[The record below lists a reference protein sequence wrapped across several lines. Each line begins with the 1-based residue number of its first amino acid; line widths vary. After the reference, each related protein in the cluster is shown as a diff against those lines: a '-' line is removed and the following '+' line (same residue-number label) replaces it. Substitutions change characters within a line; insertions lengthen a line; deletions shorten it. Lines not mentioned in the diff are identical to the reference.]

1 MSATVPYEGKL
12 LWDPFGFHL
21 FVEELQAPIVPVSCV
36 RPPDM
41 EDYPDRGLILS
52 PVHWNFEIAVRQLKK
67 PCTTTAIMKGTESR
81 ENLIE
86 KSEEENTK
94 VLLNDPIERPLSQI
108 EKTFLLHAERG
119 DCGTVQRIIDQYTS
133 VPDEFDINCVDPLNR
148 SALIAAIENENIEL
162 IKLLLNQGIAVKDGL
177 LHAIKEEYVEAVEIL
192 LNWEEEHHQDNDPY
206 SWEQVDRSGASFTSD
221 ITPLVLAAHKNNYE
235 IIKLL
240 LDRGATL
247 PMPHDVRHSQ
257 SRINAYKAL
266 SAPSLICLSSS
277 DPLLTAFELSWDL
290 KRLSRMETEFRA
302 EYNEMR
308 DQVQN
313 FATSLLDH
321 ARTSYELE
329 IMLNYD
335 PKGEVWVTGERQT
348 LERLKLAIKYKQKK
362 FIAHPN
368 VQQLLA
374 AIWYEGLPGF
384 RRKNMIGQGIQVAQL
399 AMMFPIYCTIYMIAP
414 NSNMGL
420 FMKKPFVKFI
430 VHSASYGLFLM
441 LLGAASQR
449 VEILVLELLGTD
461 WVQDMVK
468 EWKRK
473 ERGALFGLAEYG
485 VIIYV
490 ISLIWAEVRS
500 LWSDGILEYI
510 SDLWNI
516 VDFITNIF
524 YVMWLSLRITSW
536 YICWRDEE
544 MGKQTWYPREEWDSF
559 EPMLLS
565 EGAFA
570 AGMIFSFLKLVH
582 IFSVNPHL
590 GPLQIS
596 LGRMIIDI
604 VKFFFIYT
612 LVLFAFGCGLNQLL
626 WYYAELE
633 KNKCYH
639 LPNGLP
645 DFDNNDKACTIW
657 RRYANLFETSQ
668 SLFWASFGL
677 VDLMTFELSGIKGF
691 TRFWAL
697 LMFGSYSVI
706 NVIVLLNMLI
716 AMMSNSYQIISERS
730 DTEWKFAR
738 SRLWV
743 SYFDDGDSLPAPFNI
758 MPTPK
763 NKSRELARKKHET
776 IMKLLVRRYVT
787 AEQRKRDDFGIT
799 EDDVMEIRQDISTLR
814 YELIDILRNNGMKT
828 PTISIEDT
836 QVSGKKG
843 KTMERRLLKDFH
855 IGIVDNIVNE
865 IQQNL
870 EEPKNVFGQ
879 IAKVIGRR
887 TTFKSK
893 KKDWNALV
901 RRNTTASNPI
911 GSAQEAEESIKKRQ
925 SLRKHIISNVNQPV
939 HIEDEKLIDQY
950 TSVPDEFDINC
961 VDPLNRSALI
971 AAIENENIEL
981 IKLLLNQGIAVKDGL
996 LHAIKEEYVEAVEIL
1011 LNWEEE
1017 HHQDNDPYS
1026 WEQVDRSGASFTS
1039 DITPLVLAAHKN
1051 NYEIIKLL
1059 LDRGATLPMPHD
1071 VRCGCDDCVHSSKD
1085 DSLRHSQS
1093 RINAYKA
1100 LSAPSLICLSSSDPL
1115 LTAFEL
1121 SWDLKRLS
1129 RMETEFRAE
1138 YNEMRDQV
1146 QNFATSLLDHARTSY
1161 ELEIMLNYD
1170 PKGEVWV
1177 TGERQTLERLKLAI
1191 KYKQKKFIAHP
1202 NVQQLLAAI
1211 WYEGLPGFRRKNMIG
1226 QGIQVAQLAMMF
1238 PIYCTIYMIAPNSN
1252 MGLFMKKPFVKFIVH
1267 SASYGL
1273 FLMLLGAASQRVEIL
1288 VLELLGTDWVQDM
1301 VKEWKRKERG
1311 ALFGLAEYGVIIYV
1325 ISLIWAE
1332 VRSLW
1337 SDGILEY
1344 ISDLWNIVDFI
1355 TNIFYVMWLSLRIT
1369 SWYICWRDEEMG
1381 KQTWYPR
1388 EEWDSFE
1395 PMLLSE
1401 GAFAAGM
1408 IFSFLKLVHIFS
1420 VNPHLGPLQI
1430 SLGRMIIDIVKFFFI
1445 YTLVLFAFGCGLNQ
1459 LLWYYAELEKNKC
1472 YHLPNGLPDF
1482 DNNDKACTIWRRY
1495 ANLFETSQSLFWAS
1509 FGLVDL
1515 MTFEL
1520 SGIKGFTR
1528 FWALLMFGS
1537 YSVINVIVLLNMLIA
1552 MMSNS
1557 YQIISERSDTEWK
1570 FARSR
1575 LWVSY
1580 FDDGDSLPA
1589 PFNIMPTPKNKS
1601 RELARKKHET
1611 IMKLLVRRYVTAEQR
1626 KRDDFGITEDD
1637 VMEIRQDISTLR
1649 YELIDILRNNGMK
1662 TPTISIEDTQVSGK
1676 KGKTMERRLLKD
1688 FHIGIVDN
1696 IVNEIQQNLEEPKNV
1711 FGQIAKVIG
1720 RRTTFKSKKKDWN
1733 ALVRRN
1739 TTASNP
1745 IGSAQEAEESI
1756 KKRQSLRKHIISNKI
1771 EEDYKTGNQEEST
1784 GPPKD
1789 IKKQSVK
1796 FVSCTP
1802 VPPPK
1807 SNASSCAQEEKRIAG
1822 GELQQKICAKSQLPL
1837 KDTEDSGIG

>member
-1 MSATVPYEGKL
+1 
-12 LWDPFGFHL
+12 
-21 FVEELQAPIVPVSCV
+21 
-36 RPPDM
+36 
-41 EDYPDRGLILS
+41 
-52 PVHWNFEIAVRQLKK
+52 
-67 PCTTTAIMKGTESR
+67 
-81 ENLIE
+81 
-86 KSEEENTK
+86 
-94 VLLNDPIERPLSQI
+94 
-108 EKTFLLHAERG
+108 
-119 DCGTVQRIIDQYTS
+119 IIDQYTS

-247 PMPHDVRHSQ
+247 PMPHDV
-257 SRINAYKAL
+257 
-266 SAPSLICLSSS
+266 S

-500 LWSDGILEYI
+500 LFMEHSGFYNEHILRYVALSSDHFL
-510 SDLWNI
+510 
-516 VDFITNIF
+516 
-524 YVMWLSLRITSW
+524 
-536 YICWRDEE
+536 RDEE

-925 SLRKHIISNVNQPV
+925 SLRKHIIS
-939 HIEDEKLIDQY
+939 
-950 TSVPDEFDINC
+950 
-961 VDPLNRSALI
+961 
-971 AAIENENIEL
+971 
-981 IKLLLNQGIAVKDGL
+981 
-996 LHAIKEEYVEAVEIL
+996 
-1011 LNWEEE
+1011 
-1017 HHQDNDPYS
+1017 
-1026 WEQVDRSGASFTS
+1026 
-1039 DITPLVLAAHKN
+1039 
-1051 NYEIIKLL
+1051 
-1059 LDRGATLPMPHD
+1059 
-1071 VRCGCDDCVHSSKD
+1071 
-1085 DSLRHSQS
+1085 
-1093 RINAYKA
+1093 
-1100 LSAPSLICLSSSDPL
+1100 
-1115 LTAFEL
+1115 
-1121 SWDLKRLS
+1121 
-1129 RMETEFRAE
+1129 
-1138 YNEMRDQV
+1138 
-1146 QNFATSLLDHARTSY
+1146 
-1161 ELEIMLNYD
+1161 
-1170 PKGEVWV
+1170 
-1177 TGERQTLERLKLAI
+1177 
-1191 KYKQKKFIAHP
+1191 
-1202 NVQQLLAAI
+1202 
-1211 WYEGLPGFRRKNMIG
+1211 
-1226 QGIQVAQLAMMF
+1226 
-1238 PIYCTIYMIAPNSN
+1238 
-1252 MGLFMKKPFVKFIVH
+1252 
-1267 SASYGL
+1267 
-1273 FLMLLGAASQRVEIL
+1273 
-1288 VLELLGTDWVQDM
+1288 
-1301 VKEWKRKERG
+1301 
-1311 ALFGLAEYGVIIYV
+1311 
-1325 ISLIWAE
+1325 
-1332 VRSLW
+1332 
-1337 SDGILEY
+1337 
-1344 ISDLWNIVDFI
+1344 
-1355 TNIFYVMWLSLRIT
+1355 
-1369 SWYICWRDEEMG
+1369 
-1381 KQTWYPR
+1381 
-1388 EEWDSFE
+1388 
-1395 PMLLSE
+1395 
-1401 GAFAAGM
+1401 
-1408 IFSFLKLVHIFS
+1408 
-1420 VNPHLGPLQI
+1420 
-1430 SLGRMIIDIVKFFFI
+1430 
-1445 YTLVLFAFGCGLNQ
+1445 
-1459 LLWYYAELEKNKC
+1459 
-1472 YHLPNGLPDF
+1472 
-1482 DNNDKACTIWRRY
+1482 
-1495 ANLFETSQSLFWAS
+1495 
-1509 FGLVDL
+1509 
-1515 MTFEL
+1515 
-1520 SGIKGFTR
+1520 
-1528 FWALLMFGS
+1528 
-1537 YSVINVIVLLNMLIA
+1537 
-1552 MMSNS
+1552 
-1557 YQIISERSDTEWK
+1557 
-1570 FARSR
+1570 
-1575 LWVSY
+1575 
-1580 FDDGDSLPA
+1580 
-1589 PFNIMPTPKNKS
+1589 
-1601 RELARKKHET
+1601 
-1611 IMKLLVRRYVTAEQR
+1611 
-1626 KRDDFGITEDD
+1626 
-1637 VMEIRQDISTLR
+1637 
-1649 YELIDILRNNGMK
+1649 
-1662 TPTISIEDTQVSGK
+1662 
-1676 KGKTMERRLLKD
+1676 
-1688 FHIGIVDN
+1688 
-1696 IVNEIQQNLEEPKNV
+1696 
-1711 FGQIAKVIG
+1711 
-1720 RRTTFKSKKKDWN
+1720 
-1733 ALVRRN
+1733 
-1739 TTASNP
+1739 
-1745 IGSAQEAEESI
+1745 
-1756 KKRQSLRKHIISNKI
+1756 
-1771 EEDYKTGNQEEST
+1771 
-1784 GPPKD
+1784 
-1789 IKKQSVK
+1789 
-1796 FVSCTP
+1796 
-1802 VPPPK
+1802 
-1807 SNASSCAQEEKRIAG
+1807 
-1822 GELQQKICAKSQLPL
+1822 
-1837 KDTEDSGIG
+1837 